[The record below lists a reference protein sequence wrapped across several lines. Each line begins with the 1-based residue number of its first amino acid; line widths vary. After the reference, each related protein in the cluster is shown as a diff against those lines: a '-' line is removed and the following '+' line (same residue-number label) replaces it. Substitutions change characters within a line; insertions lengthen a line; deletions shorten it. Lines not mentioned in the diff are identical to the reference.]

1 MKMPWEDDID
11 WGNIA
16 TTFGKKNDMVTT
28 DKVTV
33 TEFAPYIGKTTTD
46 YKEND
51 MGVYI
56 NKAELLKEL
65 SVIQDRPVRSA
76 MQIIKI
82 LPTIDLVRCKDCKHY
97 GFKETDRGGFPCC
110 TNVIGA
116 TPYKMPTDFCS
127 YGERRDDEN

>member
-16 TTFGKKNDMVTT
+16 TTLGKENDMVTT

-51 MGVYI
+51 MVIKATESGFNQTVQKDQATLI
-56 NKAELLKEL
+56 AELISRVTSLEDTVEFIL
-65 SVIQDRPVRSA
+65 EQLEINDEPDEEWYDWRDEQEYEDRW
-76 MQIIKI
+76 
-82 LPTIDLVRCKDCKHY
+82 
-97 GFKETDRGGFPCC
+97 
-110 TNVIGA
+110 
-116 TPYKMPTDFCS
+116 
-127 YGERRDDEN
+127 ERRTDDNME